1 MKVTVDSKPTKRRDL
16 IIFGVALLIL
26 AYAFRGELIF
36 LVQDKGGLIAF
47 DSEYDEFIVAADKLR
62 PMASVVHDKC
72 GQANACPQSPAGWT
86 RQTNSPESVAGD
98 MVYYVLQ

>member
-1 MKVTVDSKPTKRRDL
+1 MKITVDSKPTKRRDL

-47 DSEYDEFIVAADKLR
+47 DSEYDEFVVAADKLR
-62 PMASVVHDKC
+62 PMASVVQDKC
-72 GQANACPQSPAGWT
+72 VQASACPETPAKQLRIG
-86 RQTNSPESVAGD
+86 RR
-98 MVYYVLQ
+98 